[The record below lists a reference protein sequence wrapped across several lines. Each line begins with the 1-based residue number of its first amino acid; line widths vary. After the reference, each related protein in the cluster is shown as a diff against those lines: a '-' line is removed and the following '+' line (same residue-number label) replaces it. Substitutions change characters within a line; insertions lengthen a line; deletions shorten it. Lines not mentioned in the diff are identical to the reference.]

1 MERARSEAA
10 RPLPS
15 GAAQGEED
23 MRDEYGDM
31 DDDLGETCVVDK
43 FELESGHMMS
53 KVGDRRWPG
62 CCALGRADAAGASPD
77 QVQVRYMRWGEL
89 NAARDNALV
98 VCHALT
104 GNGARP

>member
-31 DDDLGETCVVDK
+31 DDELGETCVVDE
-43 FELESGHMMS
+43 FILESKRRMR
-53 KVGDRRWPG
+53 KVGSPLAA
-62 CCALGRADAAGASPD
+62 ALSA
-77 QVQVRYMRWGEL
+77 
-89 NAARDNALV
+89 
-98 VCHALT
+98 ALT
-104 GNGARP
+104 PPARRRTRCKCAT